1 MIYLIRHTTPAV
13 NKGICYGQSDL
24 DITSS
29 FHEEAEI
36 IRQHLPT
43 DIQQV
48 YSSPLQR
55 CHKLASY
62 LFPHHDLIL
71 DDDLKE
77 LHCGA
82 WELKNWDDIEREE
95 LDPWMKDFVNH
106 QVPGGESYV
115 QLYERTVNCFTRIVK
130 QKKPM
135 VVFTHGGVIRSIL
148 SYITRTSLTDSFA
161 AFKLHYG
168 CVVKI
173 VFDHSAYEHEIL
185 SNIPSAIEQHRP
197 A

>member
-1 MIYLIRHTTPAV
+1 MIYLIRHTTPDI
-13 NKGICYGQSDL
+13 NTGICYGQSDL

-43 DIQQV
+43 GIQQV

-71 DDDLKE
+71 DDNLKE

-82 WELKNWDDIEREE
+82 WELKNWDDIAKEE
-95 LDPWMKDFVNH
+95 LDPWMKDFVNR
-106 QVPGGESYV
+106 QVPGGESYL
-115 QLYERTVNCFTRIVK
+115 QLYERTVNCFIKIVK
-130 QKKPM
+130 QKKPAI
-135 VVFTHGGVIRSIL
+135 VFTHGGVIRSTL
-148 SYITRTSLTDSFA
+148 SYITRTPLTDSFA
-161 AFKLHYG
+161 VFKLHYG

-173 VFDHSAYEHEIL
+173 VSRDSDYQHEIL
-185 SNIPSAIEQHRP
+185 SNIASVNEQHRP

>member
-13 NKGICYGQSDL
+13 NKGICYGHADL

-29 FHEEAEI
+29 FQDEAAI
-36 IRQHLPT
+36 IRRYLPAG
-43 DIQQV
+43 IQQV

-55 CHKLASY
+55 CHKLASC
-62 LFPHHDLIL
+62 LFPNHELTL

-77 LHCGA
+77 LHCGD
-82 WELKNWDDIEREE
+82 WELKNWDDIAKEE
-95 LDPWMKDFVNH
+95 IDPWMNDFVNR

-115 QLYERTVNCFTRIVK
+115 QLYERTVNCFTRIVSL
-130 QKKPM
+130 KKTAAI
-135 VVFTHGGVIRSIL
+135 FTHGGVIRSIL
-148 SYITRTSLTDSFA
+148 SYITRTPLIDSFSV
-161 AFKLHYG
+161 FKLHYG

-173 VFDHSAYEHEIL
+173 MLHNSDYQLEIL